1 MMYRRT
7 EGASAALLQ
16 LFYLQINLAS
26 LSGDVFRVSPQE
38 TVCVGGRDTF
48 FFSFISQKQ
57 SDFQYILMSDTA
69 NTELHTVVTVQ
80 MLSPNQPF
88 PDLQ

>member
-1 MMYRRT
+1 MH
-7 EGASAALLQ
+7 
-16 LFYLQINLAS
+16 
-26 LSGDVFRVSPQE
+26 
-38 TVCVGGRDTF
+38 F

-80 MLSPNQPF
+80 MLSLNQPC